1 MTLLSLLVYS
11 GSITVE
17 PSKFHRER
25 TANGTPS
32 WRFQPVSPRHRF
44 AAAALTT
51 TTLTA
56 AALPT
61 TTLSAAAVAPSA
73 VAPSAI
79 AAAAVASTTVA
90 AALAAAALAAAA
102 RLRLSS

>member
-51 TTLTA
+51 TAIPA
-56 AALPT
+56 AAL
-61 TTLSAAAVAPSA
+61 APSA

>member
-1 MTLLSLLVYS
+1 MRAAPTFFVAKLAVVENAGKRAASLSYFL
-11 GSITVE
+11 
-17 PSKFHRER
+17 R

-51 TTLTA
+51 TAIPA
-56 AALPT
+56 AAL
-61 TTLSAAAVAPSA
+61 APSA

-79 AAAAVASTTVA
+79 AAAAVASTTAA

>member
-51 TTLTA
+51 TA
-56 AALPT
+56 IP
-61 TTLSAAAVAPSA
+61 AAAVAPSA
-73 VAPSAI
+73 AAPSAI

>member
-44 AAAALTT
+44 AAVALTT
-51 TTLTA
+51 T
-56 AALPT
+56 
-61 TTLSAAAVAPSA
+61 
-73 VAPSAI
+73 AI
-79 AAAAVASTTVA
+79 PAAAAVASTTVA

>member
-25 TANGTPS
+25 TANGRPS

-51 TTLTA
+51 TAIPA
-56 AALPT
+56 AAL
-61 TTLSAAAVAPSA
+61 APSA

>member
-44 AAAALTT
+44 AAVALTT
-51 TTLTA
+51 TAIPA
-56 AALPT
+56 AAL
-61 TTLSAAAVAPSA
+61 APSA

>member
-1 MTLLSLLVYS
+1 VTLLSLLVYS

-51 TTLTA
+51 TAIPA
-56 AALPT
+56 AAL
-61 TTLSAAAVAPSA
+61 APSA